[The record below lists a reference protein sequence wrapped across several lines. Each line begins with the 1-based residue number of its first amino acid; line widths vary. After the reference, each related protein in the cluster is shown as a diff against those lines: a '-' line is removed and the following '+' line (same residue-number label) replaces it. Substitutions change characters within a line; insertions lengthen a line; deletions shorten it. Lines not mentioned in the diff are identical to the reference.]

1 MMILNQMFIFQR
13 FTRGKTHI
21 FKFVEVLVIKGFIN
35 KMLRGTWGKE
45 WENFIGDFSTNA
57 RSELPLLQWYFLTTE
72 IHYIGVIFTMWF
84 LILMLI
90 CISIKWK
97 SGHMDETIKPSL
109 CVLTVASRKCSEKI
123 SLQKVTFSP
132 TIFPESSVMCGWV
145 LLGQKWKGLIFII
158 FSFHLLHSKLNNPS
172 RSFYSDYT
180 LINKRWNPHILAWV
194 DCFIFLLLLW
204 ISLPKFLFI
213 ALKFEWTETSKIFG

>member
-1 MMILNQMFIFQR
+1 MMNLNQMFIFQR
-13 FTRGKTHI
+13 FPRGKTHI

-90 CISIKWK
+90 CICGRVVTWMRLSSPASVCWQWLAGNVQRRSVCKKWLF
-97 SGHMDETIKPSL
+97 PPQFSL
-109 CVLTVASRKCSEKI
+109 S
-123 SLQKVTFSP
+123 
-132 TIFPESSVMCGWV
+132 
-145 LLGQKWKGLIFII
+145 
-158 FSFHLLHSKLNNPS
+158 
-172 RSFYSDYT
+172 
-180 LINKRWNPHILAWV
+180 
-194 DCFIFLLLLW
+194 LLW
-204 ISLPKFLFI
+204 CV
-213 ALKFEWTETSKIFG
+213 AECT

>member
-1 MMILNQMFIFQR
+1 MRKFYWRFQYKCKIRTASLAMIFPHHWDTLY
-13 FTRGKTHI
+13 RG
-21 FKFVEVLVIKGFIN
+21 
-35 KMLRGTWGKE
+35 
-45 WENFIGDFSTNA
+45 
-57 RSELPLLQWYFLTTE
+57 Y
-72 IHYIGVIFTMWF
+72 IHYVIFNTDAYMH
-84 LILMLI
+84 L
-90 CISIKWK
+90 WK

-145 LLGQKWKGLIFII
+145 HLGQKWKGLIFII

-180 LINKRWNPHILAWV
+180 LINKRWNPHILTWV